1 MEINAKT
8 ITTKEELLNLIK
20 EGVNPLEYIKEER
33 DIDFVCHS
41 LVIERTDEDLFWEDS
56 AENLLRAI
64 LYYIVFTDNE
74 EKTLARCKSIVEI
87 GLNEA
92 DGKDYYFV
100 TKEQF
105 EEDIKKGNF
114 LEYAKVHGDNYYGT
128 PKRKVEESL
137 ASGKDIILE
146 IDIQGAL
153 EVKEKM
159 EESIF
164 IFIMPPSM
172 RELKD
177 RLIKRNTESK
187 DKIIERFKNA
197 YKEINEVT
205 KYNYIVINDEVQNAV
220 DKVKAIILAEKCR
233 VDRIEDFELNNEEE
247 LLHELLTL

>member
-1 MEINAKT
+1 MVKRRKSGTLIVLSGPSGAGKGT
-8 ITTKEELLNLIK
+8 ICNELLKQVDTL
-20 EGVNPLEYIKEER
+20 
-33 DIDFVCHS
+33 S
-41 LVIERTDEDLFWEDS
+41 L
-56 AENLLRAI
+56 
-64 LYYIVFTDNE
+64 
-74 EKTLARCKSIVEI
+74 SISMTTRSPRESEV
-87 GLNEA
+87 

-105 EEDIKKGNF
+105 EEYIAKGNF

-128 PKRKVEESL
+128 PKNKVEEILS
-137 ASGKDIILE
+137 SGRDIILE

-159 EESIF
+159 KEGIF

-177 RLIKRNTESK
+177 RLVKRNTESK

>member
-1 MEINAKT
+1 MVKRKKT
-8 ITTKEELLNLIK
+8 GTLIVLSGPSGAGKGTICNELLKQVDTL
-20 EGVNPLEYIKEER
+20 
-33 DIDFVCHS
+33 S
-41 LVIERTDEDLFWEDS
+41 LSISMTTRS
-56 AENLLRAI
+56 PRG
-64 LYYIVFTDNE
+64 NE
-74 EKTLARCKSIVEI
+74 I
-87 GLNEA
+87 

-205 KYNYIVINDEVQNAV
+205 KYNYIVINDEIQNAV

>member
-1 MEINAKT
+1 MVKRKKT
-8 ITTKEELLNLIK
+8 GTLIVLSGPSGAGKGTICNELLKQVDTLNL
-20 EGVNPLEYIKEER
+20 
-33 DIDFVCHS
+33 
-41 LVIERTDEDLFWEDS
+41 
-56 AENLLRAI
+56 
-64 LYYIVFTDNE
+64 
-74 EKTLARCKSIVEI
+74 SISMTTRSPRESEV
-87 GLNEA
+87 

-105 EEDIKKGNF
+105 EEYIAKGNF

-128 PKRKVEESL
+128 PKNKVEEILS
-137 ASGKDIILE
+137 SGRDIILE

-159 EESIF
+159 EEGIF

-177 RLIKRNTESK
+177 RLVKRNTESK

>member
-1 MEINAKT
+1 MVKRKKT
-8 ITTKEELLNLIK
+8 GTLIVLSGPSGAGKGTICNELLKQVDTL
-20 EGVNPLEYIKEER
+20 
-33 DIDFVCHS
+33 S
-41 LVIERTDEDLFWEDS
+41 LSMSTTTGSPR
-56 AENLLRAI
+56 
-64 LYYIVFTDNE
+64 
-74 EKTLARCKSIVEI
+74 
-87 GLNEA
+87 GNEA

-128 PKRKVEESL
+128 PKKKVEESL
-137 ASGKDIILE
+137 ASGKDIIFE

-159 EESIF
+159 EEGIF

-177 RLIKRNTESK
+177 RLVKRNTESK

>member
-1 MEINAKT
+1 MVKRKKT
-8 ITTKEELLNLIK
+8 GTLIVLSGPSGAGKGTICNELLKQVDTL
-20 EGVNPLEYIKEER
+20 
-33 DIDFVCHS
+33 S
-41 LVIERTDEDLFWEDS
+41 L
-56 AENLLRAI
+56 
-64 LYYIVFTDNE
+64 
-74 EKTLARCKSIVEI
+74 SISMTTRSPR
-87 GLNEA
+87 GNEA

-128 PKRKVEESL
+128 PKKKVEESL
-137 ASGKDIILE
+137 AGGKDIILE

-159 EESIF
+159 EEGIF

-177 RLIKRNTESK
+177 RLVKRNTESK

>member
-1 MEINAKT
+1 MVKRRKSGTLIVLSGPSGAGKGT
-8 ITTKEELLNLIK
+8 ICNELLKQVDTL
-20 EGVNPLEYIKEER
+20 
-33 DIDFVCHS
+33 S
-41 LVIERTDEDLFWEDS
+41 L
-56 AENLLRAI
+56 
-64 LYYIVFTDNE
+64 
-74 EKTLARCKSIVEI
+74 SISMTTRSPR
-87 GLNEA
+87 GNEA

-128 PKRKVEESL
+128 PKKKVEESL

-159 EESIF
+159 EEGIF

-177 RLIKRNTESK
+177 RLVKRNTESK

>member
-1 MEINAKT
+1 MVKKKRYGTLIVLSGPSGAGKGT
-8 ITTKEELLNLIK
+8 ICAELLRQVDNLRFSVSMTTRLPR
-20 EGVNPLEYIKEER
+20 G
-33 DIDFVCHS
+33 
-41 LVIERTDEDLFWEDS
+41 
-56 AENLLRAI
+56 
-64 LYYIVFTDNE
+64 NE
-74 EKTLARCKSIVEI
+74 V
-87 GLNEA
+87 

-100 TKEQF
+100 TKEEF
-105 EEDIKKGNF
+105 EDGIQKDNF

-128 PKRKVEESL
+128 PKDKVVEALNNGE
-137 ASGKDIILE
+137 DIILE

-159 EESIF
+159 NDGVF

-177 RLIKRNTESK
+177 RLVKRNTETK

>member
-1 MEINAKT
+1 MVKRKKNGTLIVLSGPSGAGKGT
-8 ITTKEELLNLIK
+8 ICNELLKQVDTL
-20 EGVNPLEYIKEER
+20 
-33 DIDFVCHS
+33 S
-41 LVIERTDEDLFWEDS
+41 L
-56 AENLLRAI
+56 
-64 LYYIVFTDNE
+64 
-74 EKTLARCKSIVEI
+74 SISMTTRSPRESEV
-87 GLNEA
+87 

-105 EEDIKKGNF
+105 EEYIAKGNF

-128 PKRKVEESL
+128 PKNKVEEILS
-137 ASGKDIILE
+137 SGRDIILE

-159 EESIF
+159 KEGIF

-177 RLIKRNTESK
+177 RLVKRNTESK

>member
-1 MEINAKT
+1 MVKKKRYGTLIVLSGPSGAGKGT
-8 ITTKEELLNLIK
+8 ICAELLRQVDNLRFSVSMTTRLPR
-20 EGVNPLEYIKEER
+20 G
-33 DIDFVCHS
+33 
-41 LVIERTDEDLFWEDS
+41 
-56 AENLLRAI
+56 
-64 LYYIVFTDNE
+64 NE
-74 EKTLARCKSIVEI
+74 V
-87 GLNEA
+87 

-100 TKEQF
+100 TKEEF
-105 EEDIKKGNF
+105 EDGIQKDNF

-128 PKRKVEESL
+128 PKDKVVEALNNGE
-137 ASGKDIILE
+137 DIILE

-159 EESIF
+159 IDGVF

-177 RLIKRNTESK
+177 RLVKRNTETK

>member
-1 MEINAKT
+1 MVKRKKNGTLIVLSGPSGAGKGT
-8 ITTKEELLNLIK
+8 ICNELLKQVDTLNL
-20 EGVNPLEYIKEER
+20 
-33 DIDFVCHS
+33 
-41 LVIERTDEDLFWEDS
+41 
-56 AENLLRAI
+56 
-64 LYYIVFTDNE
+64 
-74 EKTLARCKSIVEI
+74 SISMTTRSPRESEV
-87 GLNEA
+87 

-105 EEDIKKGNF
+105 EEYIAKGNF

-128 PKRKVEESL
+128 PKNKVEEILS
-137 ASGKDIILE
+137 SGRDIILE

-159 EESIF
+159 KEGIF

-177 RLIKRNTESK
+177 RLVKRNTESK

-205 KYNYIVINDEVQNAV
+205 KYNYIVINDEVQSAV

>member
-1 MEINAKT
+1 MVKRKKT
-8 ITTKEELLNLIK
+8 GTLIVLSGPSGAGKGTICNELLKQVDTL
-20 EGVNPLEYIKEER
+20 
-33 DIDFVCHS
+33 S
-41 LVIERTDEDLFWEDS
+41 L
-56 AENLLRAI
+56 
-64 LYYIVFTDNE
+64 
-74 EKTLARCKSIVEI
+74 SISMTTRSPR
-87 GLNEA
+87 GNEA

-128 PKRKVEESL
+128 PKKKVEESL

-159 EESIF
+159 EEGIF

-177 RLIKRNTESK
+177 RLVKRNTESK